1 MVDCIWILMD
11 YITNF
16 PDNQIIR
23 TIIRRRNF
31 ELSPVLAR
39 HFTFKFLNIKLTSF
53 RRLQW
58 KIHQNLPPPDPFQR
72 FASVFFGQNCA
83 IASTKFSQCQSSET
97 IRMLRYP
104 MRCNGCVRIIYRM
117 WKSETIVDICALQMT
132 FLSQQPRSFVC
143 FWHVFLR
150 HNKRDRNDL
159 IIPK

>member
-39 HFTFKFLNIKLTSF
+39 HFMFKFLNIKLTSF

-72 FASVFFGQNCA
+72 FVSVFFWAKLCNCFHQILTMSIKWNNSDA
-83 IASTKFSQCQSSET
+83 SLSDAMQWLCTNYLSNVKIWNNSWHLCTADDISIATT
-97 IRMLRYP
+97 
-104 MRCNGCVRIIYRM
+104 
-117 WKSETIVDICALQMT
+117 A
-132 FLSQQPRSFVC
+132 FVC
-143 FWHVFLR
+143 VFLTR
-150 HNKRDRNDL
+150 FL
-159 IIPK
+159 FAP